1 MQLDSGVKEAL
12 DICNITDKDIEKKK
26 KGSVCSFT
34 EKKLPNLTLQG
45 TNQKI
50 ENGRTNKYKL
60 NKHKDKKEDRNIGKY
75 VKVYRMKTL
84 RERCSHK
91 TTMYF

>member
-26 KGSVCSFT
+26 EKEVYALS
-34 EKKLPNLTLQG
+34 EKKLPNLKLQG
-45 TNQKI
+45 TGQKR

-84 RERCSHK
+84 RERGSHK